1 MKTTTEYRIS
11 SDTMMLEPAR
21 QIDGGTIVH
30 EVNRTFHVS
39 QEPKDIIHAN
49 CYLGSSSYEGRVK
62 AVRKFLMYLKR
73 TPVLVYEKTGIITF
87 PTHASN
93 HLNCHWIF
101 PAHIRTFQ
109 KSPTKPGVTCL
120 FMMNGQVLEVPVSE
134 HTVSKQYYR
143 TNHVLRF
150 FADGS

>member
-1 MKTTTEYRIS
+1 MNTTTKYRIS
-11 SDTMMLEPAR
+11 ADTMMLEPAR
-21 QIDGGTIVH
+21 QLEGGTIVH
-30 EVNRTFHVS
+30 EVNGSFCVPQDPR
-39 QEPKDIIHAN
+39 DIIHDN
-49 CYLGSSSYEGRVK
+49 CYQGSSSYEGRVK

-87 PTHASN
+87 PTHASD

-109 KSPTKPGVTCL
+109 KSLTESGKTEL
-120 FMMNGQVLEVPVSE
+120 FMMNGQTLTVPVSE
-134 HTVSKQYYR
+134 HTISKQYYR
-143 TNHVLRF
+143 TNHVLRY